1 MSVKRSA
8 DIITEAAKNHVPVT
22 PTPIV
27 ATNYDPLAYVG
38 GVWGVV
44 AIITAVVLLIL
55 AVFAPWF
62 IYRIKTNS
70 DDMLKLMKK
79 IVKRMEEE

>member
-8 DIITEAAKNHVPVT
+8 DIIAEAAKNHAPVT
-22 PTPIV
+22 PPIA

-38 GVWGVV
+38 GVWGIV